1 MKDCQSIIEETYHSI
16 KADNKGNV
24 ASYIPELSKVNASKF
39 GVCLTTTQGKHFAF
53 GDYKESFSIQSIAK
67 VLSLSLAYNILG
79 EQIFKRVDVEPS
91 GTAFNSLSQLEAENG
106 IPRNP
111 LINSGA
117 IVICDILCSELND
130 PKNELLEFIRL
141 VANSKTIEYCP
152 KIAKSE
158 KETGFRNYALINYL
172 KSFGNIKN
180 NVETVIDLY
189 FHLCSIKMNCV
200 ELSIAFGYLSNEGKQ
215 LSKAQK
221 RILPVTKT
229 KRINA
234 IMNLCGFYDEAGE
247 FAYRVGLPGKSG
259 VGGGIAAILPEN
271 YSIAVWSPKLNDKGN
286 SYRGMKFLELFTTKT
301 EDTIF

>member
-1 MKDCQSIIEETYHSI
+1 MRDCQNIIEEVYNI
-16 KADNKGNV
+16 VKGDNKGNV
-24 ASYIPELSKVNASKF
+24 ASYIPELSKVDDTKF
-39 GVCLTTTQGKHFAF
+39 GVCLITTEGKKSVY
-53 GDYKESFSIQSIAK
+53 GDFNESFSIQSTAK

-91 GTAFNSLSQLEAENG
+91 GVAFNSLSQLEVEKG

-111 LINSGA
+111 LINAGA
-117 IVICDILCSELND
+117 IVVCDILCSELKD
-130 PKNELLEFIRL
+130 PKKELLEFIRK

-158 KETGFRNYALINYL
+158 KDTGFRNYALINYL

-180 NVETVIDLY
+180 DVETVIDFY

-200 ELSIAFGYLSNEGKQ
+200 ELSMAFSYLSNQGVQIITGEKI
-215 LSKAQK
+215 LSEA
-221 RILPVTKT
+221 KT

-234 IMNLCGFYDEAGE
+234 IMSLCGFYDEAGE
-247 FAYRVGLPGKSG
+247 FAYKVGLPGKSG
-259 VGGGIAAILPEN
+259 VGGGIAAILPKN
-271 YSIAVWSPKLNDKGN
+271 YSVVTWSPKLNEKGN
-286 SYRGMKFLELFTTKT
+286 SYRGMNFLELFTSKT

>member
-1 MKDCQSIIEETYHSI
+1 MKNCQSIIEETYKI
-16 KADNKGNV
+16 VEGENNGNI
-24 ASYIPELSKVNASKF
+24 ASYIPELLKVDSNKF
-39 GVCLTTTQGKHFAF
+39 GVCLTSKEGNQFAY

-67 VLSLSLAYNILG
+67 VLSLSLAYNLLG
-79 EQIFKRVDVEPS
+79 EQIFKRVGVEPS
-91 GTAFNSLSQLEAENG
+91 GAAFNSLSQLETENG

-117 IVICDILCSELND
+117 IVICDILCSELKD
-130 PKNELLEFIRL
+130 PKKELLEFIRL
-141 VANSKTIEYCP
+141 VANSKTIEYSS

-180 NVETVIDLY
+180 DIDTVIELY

-200 ELSIAFGYLSNEGKQ
+200 ELSIAFGYLSNKGKQ
-215 LSKAQK
+215 LTTHKEILSKE
-221 RILPVTKT
+221 RT

-247 FAYRVGLPGKSG
+247 FAYKVGLPGKSG

-286 SYRGMKFLELFTTKT
+286 SYRGMKFLELFTSKT
-301 EDTIF
+301 EGTIF

>member
-1 MKDCQSIIEETYHSI
+1 MKNCQSIIEETYNLV
-16 KADNKGNV
+16 KEDNKGSV
-24 ASYIPELSKVNASKF
+24 ASYIPELSKVNSNKF
-39 GVCLTTTQGKHFAF
+39 GVCLTTVEGKQFTY
-53 GDYKESFSIQSIAK
+53 GDFKEPFSIQSVAK

-79 EQIFKRVDVEPS
+79 EAVFKRVGVEPS
-91 GTAFNSLSQLEAENG
+91 GAAFNSLSQLETEKG

-117 IVICDILCSELND
+117 IVICDILCSELKD
-130 PKNELLEFIRL
+130 PKKELIEFIRD
-141 VANSKTIEYCP
+141 VADSKTIEYCP

-158 KETGFRNYALINYL
+158 KNTGFRNYALINYL

-180 NVETVIDLY
+180 DVDTVIELY
-189 FHLCSIKMNCV
+189 FLLCSITMTCV
-200 ELSIAFGYLSNEGKQ
+200 ELSLAFGYLSNKGKHFVTN
-215 LSKAQK
+215 KE
-221 RILPVTKT
+221 ILTEASA

-259 VGGGIAAILPEN
+259 VGGGIAAVLPEN
-271 YSIAVWSPKLNDKGN
+271 YSIAVWSPKLNNKGN
-286 SYRGMKFLELFTTKT
+286 SYRGMKFLELFTSKT